1 MAHMEVSIV
10 MGIAQNDPFTMT
22 MTMEP
27 SMTMG
32 IALYKWRFP
41 YISHGDSPNGL
52 QYIGLSLINHPFGGS
67 PMTMETHI

>member
-1 MAHMEVSIV
+1 MIFHSYVSLPEGMEVSIV

-32 IALYKWRFP
+32 IA
-41 YISHGDSPNGL
+41 HDSP
-52 QYIGLSLINHPFGGS
+52 I
-67 PMTMETHI
+67 